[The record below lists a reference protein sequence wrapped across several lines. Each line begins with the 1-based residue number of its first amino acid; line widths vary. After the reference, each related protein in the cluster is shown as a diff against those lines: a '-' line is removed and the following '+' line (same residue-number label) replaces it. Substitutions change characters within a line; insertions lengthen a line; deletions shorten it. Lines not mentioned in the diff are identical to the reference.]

1 MATIEKNNAKILI
14 EKKNI
19 EMLVVTLKGILPAN
33 YQGMDRLVSCVQ
45 YLEAL
50 LEAPD
55 SKPKEEVKDG

>member
-1 MATIEKNNAKILI
+1 
-14 EKKNI
+14 
-19 EMLVVTLKGILPAN
+19 MLVVTLKGILPAN